1 MSVKLS
7 DREVLFASLVGSRI
21 VKEIP
26 RFSQLENAI
35 GRHVLPIT
43 PILPISAQPTKVLP
57 VSVEELEA
65 QIWSASPK
73 QSEDEQYFPLKMSVD
88 GSTWFLLPYEPIIN
102 ISGGNEV
109 IMRNVAKWKSG
120 VSHKRGAIKERW
132 SQKDYSINI
141 TGVLMGSQLDGKFE
155 ESFPREDFQKLKALL
170 ESATEIH
177 VLCPIFEQLDIHK
190 IVIED
195 FDFPFSK
202 GENVQGYSIKAV
214 SDDSYNLLIENKD
227 V

>member
-7 DREVLFASLVGSRI
+7 DKEVLFASLLGSRI
-21 VKEIP
+21 IQEIP
-26 RFSQLENAI
+26 RFANIENI
-35 GRHVLPIT
+35 LGTHVLPVI
-43 PILPISAQPTKVLP
+43 PILPVGAQPTNVQP
-57 VSVEELEA
+57 VTAEELENL
-65 QIWSASPK
+65 IWSASPK
-73 QSEDEQYFPLKMSVD
+73 QNEEDQYFPLKMSVD
-88 GSTWFLLPYEPIIN
+88 GSNWFLLPYEPIIN
-102 ISGGNEV
+102 VSGGNEV
-109 IMRNVAKWKSG
+109 VKRNVAKWKKDI
-120 VSHKRGAIKERW
+120 SHKRGTIKERW

-141 TGVLMGSQLDGKFE
+141 TGVLMGNQLDGKFE

-177 VLCPIFEQLDIHK
+177 VNCPLLELLDIHK

-202 GENVQGYSIKAV
+202 GENVQGYSIKAI
-214 SDDSYNLLIENKD
+214 SDDAYNLLTERVN